1 MSKTFY
7 LEGLIIGKMEIS
19 LYLVYS
25 SPWAYLPLSAL
36 LCFSESRE
44 EYSTTDTILNCHP
57 RYSKVVCCLELKNH
71 NKTDQN
77 MVLFLL
83 LPYADNSK

>member
-1 MSKTFY
+1 M
-7 LEGLIIGKMEIS
+7 
-19 LYLVYS
+19 
-25 SPWAYLPLSAL
+25 PLSAL
-36 LCFSESRE
+36 LCFSDPRE

-57 RYSKVVCCLELKNH
+57 RYNKVVGCLELKNH
-71 NKTDQN
+71 NNTDQN